1 MKVSS
6 EQGAVRLVAGA
17 LLLTVA
23 SQVFYIAVVA
33 NAGDDT
39 PLRPLTWFTELA
51 AFSTVAIFS
60 QALAAR
66 QPESATMW
74 SAIAFSGL
82 LNVLQVAMGLSMFEP
97 ALEAGEGQGQ
107 LFATVLAG
115 AFFLYF
121 LAKLVLGLVAFAL
134 GAVALR
140 GGGAARRA
148 VAALAAVS
156 GIAAVGL
163 NLLAML
169 DSQAWMLA
177 AGAAG
182 TATTAFLGVL
192 LLMRASDPAHRA

>member
-1 MKVSS
+1 M
-6 EQGAVRLVAGA
+6 QGSDEGQTVRLVAGA

-23 SQVFYIAVVA
+23 TQVFYIAVVA
-33 NAGDDT
+33 NAGEET

-51 AFSTVAIFS
+51 AFTLIAVLGHS
-60 QALAAR
+60 LAAR
-66 QPESATMW
+66 LPVSATMW
-74 SAIAFSGL
+74 SAIALSGL
-82 LNVLQVAMGLSMFEP
+82 LNVLQVTMGLSMFKP
-97 ALEAGEGQGQ
+97 ALDAGDGQEQ

-169 DSQAWMLA
+169 DSQAWMFA

-182 TATTAFLGVL
+182 TATTTFLGVL
-192 LLMRASDPAHRA
+192 LLMLASDPAHRA